1 MNDNP
6 LSPWS
11 AAREDAALIQAVIFN
26 LDGVLVSTDTCH
38 YEAWKRLA
46 HEQGIPFSDGIFRA
60 IAGRKRMD
68 GLRVLLKKAERAYSP
83 MELWALSARKN
94 DLFNDMILKLTQDSI
109 LPGAVETVTRLK
121 EMGIKT
127 AVASS
132 SENATCILRQ
142 VKLTPLFDAVVDGQ
156 DIENGKP
163 DPEVFLLAARKLCMP
178 TGECLVIE
186 NTAVGLE
193 AAHQA
198 GMKALA
204 LGGAAGPEG
213 LKDMDLPAML
223 RDGNEKLFQ

>member
-1 MNDNP
+1 M
-6 LSPWS
+6 
-11 AAREDAALIQAVIFN
+11 IQAVIFN
-26 LDGVLVSTDTCH
+26 LDGVLVSTDACH

-46 HEQGIPFSDGIFRA
+46 YEQGIPFTADTFRA
-60 IAGRKRMD
+60 IAGMKRMD
-68 GLRVLLKKAERAYSP
+68 SLRTLLKKAERTYSP

-94 DLFNDMILKLTQDSI
+94 DLFNDMILKLGPDSI
-109 LPGAVETVTRLK
+109 LPCAADTISRLR

-132 SENATCILRQ
+132 SENASCILRQ
-142 VKLTPLFDAVVDGQ
+142 LKLTSLFDAVVDGQ

-163 DPEVFLLAARKLCMP
+163 DPEVFLLAARKLRMP
-178 TGECLVIE
+178 TSECLVIE

-193 AAHQA
+193 SARQA

-204 LGGAAGPEG
+204 LGSPSGAEG

-223 RDGNEKLFQ
+223 REGTIEQYLV